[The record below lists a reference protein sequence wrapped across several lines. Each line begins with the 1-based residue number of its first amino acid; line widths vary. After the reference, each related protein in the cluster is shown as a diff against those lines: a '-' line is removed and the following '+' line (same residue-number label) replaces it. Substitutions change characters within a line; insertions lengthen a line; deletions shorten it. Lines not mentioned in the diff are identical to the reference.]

1 MKTIETKRLI
11 LRAPRPSDVF
21 ALYAY
26 AQKPH
31 IGPRAGWAPH
41 ESIEKTK
48 QILDMLIKDQ
58 DVWAIT
64 LKEDDV
70 LIGTIGL
77 HARDIHDA
85 LEGKRELGY
94 VLNDDYWNQGITT
107 EAAQALIFYGFHEL
121 DLIKISCGHYDFNLA
136 SKKVILKCGFE
147 YEKTIIKE
155 NYNNEK
161 VNVMMYQLTKDMYKQ
176 KEYQND
182 NTR

>member
-41 ESIEKTK
+41 DSIEKSR
-48 QILDMLIKDQ
+48 QILHMLIKDQ

-64 LKEDDV
+64 LKDDDV

-77 HARDIHDA
+77 HAKDIHDA

-107 EAAQALIFYGFHEL
+107 EAAKAVIFYGFHEL
-121 DLIKISCGHYDFNLA
+121 DLHKIECGHYDYNQA
-136 SKKVILKCGFE
+136 SKKVIEKCGFQ
-147 YEKTIIKE
+147 YEKTMIKE
-155 NYNNEK
+155 NQLKEK
-161 VNVMMYQLTKDMYKQ
+161 VNVLMYQLTKEMFKQ

-182 NTR
+182 NIR